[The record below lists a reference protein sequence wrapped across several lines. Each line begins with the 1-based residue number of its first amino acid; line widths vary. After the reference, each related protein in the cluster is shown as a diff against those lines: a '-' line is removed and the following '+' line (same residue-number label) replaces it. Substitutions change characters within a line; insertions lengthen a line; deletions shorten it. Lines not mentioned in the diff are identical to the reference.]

1 MPGKPRPMRR
11 VLCFIL
17 LFLVSLSFLA
27 SAIDAGIPTA
37 PRSGDNTVPQQVFDG
52 MRDDFLPAKSKGV
65 HLFYQFTLS
74 GPHGGDWWIEVND
87 GKFKLGRGKIAN
99 ANVTFIASD
108 DDWVALSNGKLSG
121 TWATLTG
128 RLKVHG
134 SHALARKLD
143 EMCP

>member
-1 MPGKPRPMRR
+1 MS
-11 VLCFIL
+11 L
-17 LFLVSLSFLA
+17 LFQA
-27 SAIDAGIPTA
+27 GSARAGIPTG
-37 PRSGDNTVPQQVFDG
+37 PQTGDNSVPQQVFDG
-52 MRDDFLPAKSKGV
+52 MRESFRPAKSKGL

-74 GPHGGDWWIEVND
+74 GPHGGDWWIEVDD

-99 ANVTFIASD
+99 PNVTFIASD
-108 DDWVALSNGKLSG
+108 NDWVALSNGKLG
-121 TWATLTG
+121 GAWATITG

>member
-1 MPGKPRPMRR
+1 MRGVYFFLLL
-11 VLCFIL
+11 VLL
-17 LFLVSLSFLA
+17 SLSFA
-27 SAIDAGIPTA
+27 AGSIDAGIPTG
-37 PRSGDNTVPQQVFDG
+37 PRTGDNTIPQQVFDG
-52 MRDDFLPAKSKGV
+52 MREDFLPAKSKGL
-65 HLFYQFTLS
+65 HLRYQFSLT
-74 GPHGGDWWIEVND
+74 GPNGGDWWIEVND

-99 ANVTFIASD
+99 PDVTFITSD
-108 DDWVALSNGKLSG
+108 NDWVALSNGKLSG